1 MVMRRLSM
9 LQCAPMRCWTKA
21 IPKDFLSGAYR
32 PCHRSSVAAGA
43 CRPWNQSI
51 RVRLI
56 ASVAATIGLL
66 AGSAGPA
73 AAWGAEGHDIVAHIA
88 AARLSPET
96 RHQLVT
102 LLDSA
107 SAEALAAAANWADE
121 VRHERSVTAPWH
133 YVN

>member
-21 IPKDFLSGAYR
+21 IPKDFSAGSVSPA
-32 PCHRSSVAAGA
+32 PSIICRSWRV
-43 CRPWNQSI
+43 PTMNQSI

-121 VRHERSVTAPWH
+121 
-133 YVN
+133 